1 VRDRLALHSS
11 DGSHSSPEGLDLLNS
26 SDPSGGLPIDGD
38 LAEGLLFLANT
49 AFKQANYTLAEA
61 YCLK

>member
-11 DGSHSSPEGLDLLNS
+11 DAASPDGLDLLNS

-49 AFKQANYTLAEA
+49 AFKQADYTTAEA